1 MLRARL
7 TQRVRE
13 TQTRFSLARSL
24 GLRHTLRRWQTDRA
38 FFGRLPQR
46 RSEFTKTIWT
56 EAAQELGAEFRQV
69 SPRLF
74 HFRRDGVTVHV
85 LGQRT
90 PFADPVSIEL
100 ASEKHLSYDLIAGAG
115 VPVPAHVVVA
125 RDDHRAARAF
135 LEAGPVPCVVKPVR
149 GGGGQGVTA
158 AVMTAA
164 QLVRAMARGA
174 LTGRDLLVERQA
186 AGDHYRILLLDGE
199 VLDVL
204 RRDRP
209 QVVGD
214 GASTIEQLMFAEYE
228 RRLSSTAPDGL
239 KPFPVDLDCL
249 FTLELGGLHLHTV
262 LPAGKVAVVKSATN
276 ISGSRECTTFRG
288 LVSTQLVAE
297 ARAAT
302 AAVGV
307 RLGGVDIV
315 TTDPSVS
322 LVESGGVALEV
333 NPIPGLVHHYNV
345 AEPAA
350 ATRVAVPILAALFEK
365 ARRVA

>member
-7 TQRVRE
+7 TQRAHE

-24 GLRHTLRRWQTDRA
+24 GLRHTFRRWQTDRA

-46 RSEFTKTIWT
+46 RSKFTETIWA
-56 EAAQELGAEFRQV
+56 EAAQELGAELRQI

-74 HFRRDGVTVHV
+74 RFRRDGVTVHV

-115 VPVPAHVVVA
+115 VPVPARVVVA
-125 RDDHRAARAF
+125 PDDHRAARAF
-135 LEAGPVPCVVKPVR
+135 LEEGPVPCVVKPVR

-158 AVMTAA
+158 SVMTGA
-164 QLVRAMARGA
+164 QLVRAMGRGG
-174 LTGRDLLVERQA
+174 LTGRDLLIERQVE
-186 AGDHYRILLLDGE
+186 GDHYRILLLDGE

-214 GASTIEQLMFAEYE
+214 GDSTIEQLMFAEYA
-228 RRLSSTAPDGL
+228 RRLASTAPDGL

-249 FTLELGGLHLHTV
+249 FTLERAGLHLNTV
-262 LPAGKVAVVKSATN
+262 LPEGNVTIVKSATN

-288 LVSTQLVAE
+288 SVSAQLVAE
-297 ARAAT
+297 ACAA
-302 AAVGV
+302 AAALGV

-315 TTDPSVS
+315 TTDPSAS
-322 LVESGGVALEV
+322 LVESGGVVLEV

-345 AEPAA
+345 ADPAA
-350 ATRVAVPILAALFEK
+350 ATRVAVPILAALFEN
-365 ARRVA
+365 AHRAA